1 MSKHILITGGTGLLG
16 KILTKE
22 LQNQGHHVSIL
33 SRSPE
38 KVKGVKAFYWD
49 VEKQEIDEQCLD
61 GIDTVIHLAGEGIA
75 DKKWTFKRK
84 QEIIDSR
91 VNSIQL
97 IYQLM
102 SKNQNSVKAVVSASA
117 VGFYGDRADEILK
130 EESNK
135 GTGFLSDACHFWEEA
150 VDEGQQFEVR
160 IVKLRIGLLLT
171 SKGGVLAPFK
181 LMVNTFTAMN
191 FGNGRQWFP
200 WIHADDLVGMF
211 AWAVNDDKITGVF
224 NATAPTPVTN
234 SVFTKTLAKVLKKP
248 FWPFQIPVFMLK
260 MILGERKEL
269 LLMSDKT
276 DSKKIQQAGYVFK
289 FVDLKKALEDITSNN
304 K

>member
-84 QEIIDSR
+84 REIIDSR

-102 SKNQNSVKAVVSASA
+102 SKNQNRVKAVVSASA
-117 VGFYGDRADEILK
+117 VGFYGDRADEILT

-269 LLMSDKT
+269 LLMSNKT

-289 FVDLKKALEDITSNN
+289 FGDLKKALEDITSNN

>member
-91 VNSIQL
+91 VISIQL

-102 SKNQNSVKAVVSASA
+102 SKNQNRVKAVVSASA
-117 VGFYGDRADEILK
+117 VGFYGDRADEILT

-150 VDEGQQFEVR
+150 VDQGQQFEIR

-269 LLMSDKT
+269 LLMSNKT